1 MRSKSIETP
10 KHLSHTPIVSWNDYH
25 RKDGK
30 FANKTDA
37 MALSIGYAQY
47 DKKERDQIILE
58 SDNRVRK
65 QDISMKVWRKPGDR
79 WSRQS
84 EEIPIH
90 RNLDLTILL
99 LSVLTSKINS
109 DMTVDIG
116 EGVAIIQEFCSDMN
130 NAEVI
135 HVSFPACLIVDIC
148 VTS

>member
-1 MRSKSIETP
+1 
-10 KHLSHTPIVSWNDYH
+10 
-25 RKDGK
+25 
-30 FANKTDA
+30 

-135 HVSFPACLIVDIC
+135 QNRLDEIYALLQSYFGD
-148 VTS
+148 